1 MSSVVAVRS
10 ARWGRL
16 GFVAFAA
23 LSLAGAGLAR
33 AQSPAGDAAC
43 FPACR
48 SGYLCHEGRC
58 VSACNP
64 LCGATEACTALGECV
79 PAAPV
84 ALPSRSPFVDDQPTT
99 AAVSGHDVDVGWARG
114 AFYFGATS
122 VAFDVVLTAAIVAAN
137 PAKADLARNLGGLS
151 VVVFGVSAP
160 LTALGGASARNQA
173 AVTGHPQLRVASWV
187 GYALTL
193 GEVAWL
199 LGRSYNKVIGDG
211 WVVSVG
217 VLGTLS
223 SLGFTLDARTSA
235 SQAEHLRALGLS
247 QPTMAFAGGAG
258 GGLVPTW
265 GWVGTF

>member
-1 MSSVVAVRS
+1 MGGVV
-10 ARWGRL
+10 
-16 GFVAFAA
+16 FAA
-23 LSLAGAGLAR
+23 LSLAAAGPAR

-64 LCGATEACTALGECV
+64 LCGASETCTATGECI

-84 ALPSRSPFVDDQPTT
+84 APPSPSLFVDDQPPT
-99 AAVSGHDVDVGWARG
+99 AAASGHEVDAGWARG

-122 VAFDVVLTAAIVAAN
+122 VALDVALTAAIVAAN

-151 VVVFGVSAP
+151 VVVFGVTAP

-173 AVTGHPQLRVASWV
+173 AVTGHPRLRVASWV

-217 VLGTLS
+217 VLGALS

-235 SQAEHLRALGLS
+235 SQAEHLRALGVS
-247 QPTMAFAGGAG
+247 QPTISFASGG